1 MVFGSKKIESH
12 IQLEGQDME
21 NVEEFMYLRSP
32 VTWNNDCRKDIKH
45 RIGKVIGAFK
55 GFRKI

>member
-1 MVFGSKKIESH
+1 
-12 IQLEGQDME
+12 ME